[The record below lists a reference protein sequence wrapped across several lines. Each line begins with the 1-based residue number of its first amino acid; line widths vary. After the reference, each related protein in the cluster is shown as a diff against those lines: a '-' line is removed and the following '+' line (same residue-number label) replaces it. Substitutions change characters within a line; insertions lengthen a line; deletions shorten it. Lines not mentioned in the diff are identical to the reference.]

1 MLHQVTLSTCPH
13 NNPPP
18 QVVYMFLVLLALGL
32 TAPQFPHDLPVL
44 FQFTHPTHNV
54 AVFRGADLMEAIDA
68 GMVMGFD
75 SSEDENRDGKSD
87 DQNENLV
94 TIQTFDGVFLPR
106 FVSRD

>member
-1 MLHQVTLSTCPH
+1 MVTT
-13 NNPPP
+13 
-18 QVVYMFLVLLALGL
+18 FFVLLALGL
-32 TAPQFPHDLPVL
+32 TAPQFPHNLPLL

-75 SSEDENRDGKSD
+75 SGDDESRDGKSD
-87 DQNENLV
+87 DQNDNLV

-106 FVSRD
+106 FVSQD